1 MQKLK
6 ISMDK
11 KFYLT
16 SSGLICPFCKSN
28 EIRILGESD
37 YTGNTKRD
45 NMVKCG
51 NCGIVMYENDL
62 EENEEDSDLESR
74 AKI

>member
-16 SSGLICPFCKSN
+16 SSGLICPFCKSDD
-28 EIRILGESD
+28 IRILGGSD

-45 NMVKCG
+45 NIVKCG
-51 NCGIVMYENDL
+51 NCGLIFTEDELMEKE
-62 EENEEDSDLESR
+62 EENE
-74 AKI
+74 K